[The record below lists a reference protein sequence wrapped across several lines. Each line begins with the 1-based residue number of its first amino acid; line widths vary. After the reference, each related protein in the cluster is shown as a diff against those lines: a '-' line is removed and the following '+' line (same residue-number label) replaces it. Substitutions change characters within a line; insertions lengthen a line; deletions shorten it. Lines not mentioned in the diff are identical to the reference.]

1 MLECSNFVL
10 AKMGGHKMIGHSFLV
25 CFYVVYGDAESPP
38 ILPSV
43 GILYLQDLTDTDSYL
58 LTKVQFKM
66 EASASDG
73 RKER

>member
-1 MLECSNFVL
+1 LECSNFVL

-43 GILYLQDLTDTDSYL
+43 GMPEPSLHFQIFWYFQILLYKKAFT
-58 LTKVQFKM
+58 
-66 EASASDG
+66 
-73 RKER
+73 RIP